1 MKNIKN
7 NCMDILLGCVFCHG
21 TGIAVFVDMDIVPIG
36 TSMIIGD
43 DTWKKYEKC
52 GACPD
57 GCELLN

>member
-1 MKNIKN
+1 
-7 NCMDILLGCVFCHG
+7 MDILLGCVFCHG